1 MGSNKYGEQMSI
13 RLTRRAVLLGASV
26 TGAMG
31 LVRVTP
37 AVAATRTSYAVLIAA
52 TAYPNLPPNSA
63 LIGPN
68 HDAQLVREYL
78 LGNAPVKFDPANILL
93 LADNLD
99 GAIGSPTLGG
109 ILSSL
114 GQIANRAKQGD
125 FVYIHYSGHGSQQP
139 ALSPGDETD
148 GLDEILLPSDTG
160 RWTDKAK
167 GVPNALTDNM
177 IGHALDAIRRK
188 GAFVW
193 IVFDC
198 CNSGTAT
205 RAVPVDQDLI
215 VQRKLDPSNLGIPDA
230 ELRLATAAEESRGAG
245 ERQMERQA
253 AFTFREDP
261 TSALGIAGG
270 DLVAFFAAQSIETTP
285 EMPLP
290 KGQPDATKFGLFTFT
305 IFQKLAENP
314 NVTYRQLG
322 HAVLQQYA
330 ADGRTRPTPLFE
342 GALDARV
349 FGSEIVDAPMQWP
362 LEVKGTQ
369 GSIAAG
375 LMHRLAPGSKLAIL
389 PGPLAEMSEALGYV
403 EVVAAKNLTSVV
415 KPVSYEGKPLVA
427 LSELSA
433 GAYVR
438 VARLEIDFSM
448 VVARPATVA
457 GLDRQTTDVNA
468 MLDDLVADP
477 ARKFNIKLVDAG
489 EEADLRLAVL
499 QENAIVGAET
509 AASDALALWF
519 LPPSGDVS
527 LKDGPKP
534 PFVVANDPERL
545 RAGTDDVLTKIFRAT
560 ALSRLAAG
568 SDYRPERVT
577 VEFKLK
583 RSSESVMKPLR
594 QATVPQVLPGDEVH
608 ILAKNQSS
616 KLIDLNILYVGSDY
630 SITHIDAQRLV
641 PNAAIEEALLAFTD
655 ASFGFERMIAV
666 LTEAPPQSAIEDLS
680 FLAQG
685 GIPPAT
691 RAASGQPGFADML
704 RDIGLAPATRS
715 AMKLG
720 DKDASMGAVM
730 MFPVET
736 VPAS

>member
-1 MGSNKYGEQMSI
+1 MSI
-13 RLTRRAVLLGASV
+13 RLTRRAVLLGTSAL
-26 TGAMG
+26 GAVG
-31 LVRVTP
+31 LVR
-37 AVAATRTSYAVLIAA
+37 AGFAAPETRTYHAVLIAA
-52 TAYPNLPPNSA
+52 TAYPNLPPKSA
-63 LIGPN
+63 LVGPN

-78 LGNAPVKFDPANILL
+78 LGNSPVKFDPSNIIL

-99 GAIGSPTLGG
+99 DASGSPTLSG

-114 GQIANRAKQGD
+114 DRVAAKAKHGD

-160 RWTDKAK
+160 TWKDRTK

-177 IGHALDAIRRK
+177 VGQALDAIRDK

-193 IVFDC
+193 IVLDC

-205 RAVPVDQDLI
+205 RAAPIGEDLLTE
-215 VQRKLDPSNLGIPDA
+215 RKLDPVDLGIP
-230 ELRLATAAEESRGAG
+230 ESEMQLASATEKSRGSG
-245 ERQMERQA
+245 EGQMERQA
-253 AFTFREDP
+253 AFVLAESP
-261 TSALGIAGG
+261 TGAQGLARGE
-270 DLVAFFAAQSIETTP
+270 LVAFFAAQSIETTP

-330 ADGRTRPTPLFE
+330 ADGRSRPTPLFE
-342 GALDARV
+342 GPLDARV
-349 FGSEIVDAPMQWP
+349 FGSEIVDTPMQWP
-362 LEVKGTQ
+362 LAVKGTQ
-369 GSIAAG
+369 GTIAAG
-375 LMHRLAPGSKLAIL
+375 LMHRLVPGSKLAIL
-389 PGPLAEMSEALGYV
+389 PSPISEVSEALGYV
-403 EVVAAKNLTSVV
+403 EVVAAKNLSSVL
-415 KPVSYEGKPLVA
+415 KPVMYEGKPSIA
-427 LSELSA
+427 LSEIPA

-448 VVARPATVA
+448 IVARPGIVA
-457 GLDRQTTDVNA
+457 GLVKQIAEVNA
-468 MLDDLVADP
+468 MLDALVADP
-477 ARKFNIKLVDAG
+477 ARKFNIKLVDEG
-489 EEADLRLAVL
+489 READLRLAVFP
-499 QENAIVGAET
+499 ES
-509 AASDALALWF
+509 AARGVDPSAGDAPALWF
-519 LPPSGDVS
+519 LPPSGDVG
-527 LKDGPKP
+527 LNDGSKP
-534 PFVVANDPERL
+534 PFVSAVDPERL
-545 RAGTDDVLTKIFRAT
+545 RVGTGEVLTKIFRAT
-560 ALSRLAAG
+560 SLSRLAAG
-568 SDYRPERVT
+568 SDYRPDQVT

-583 RSSESVMKPLR
+583 RRSESAMSSLQP
-594 QATVPQVLPGDEVH
+594 ATVPRVLPGDEVH
-608 ILAKNQSS
+608 ILAKNLSS
-616 KLIDLNILYVGSDY
+616 KLIDINILYVGSDY

-641 PNAAIEEALLAFTD
+641 PDATIEEGLLAFTD
-655 ASFGFERMIAV
+655 VSFGFERMIAV

-685 GIPPAT
+685 GVPPAT

-720 DKDASMGAVM
+720 DKNTSMGAVLI
-730 MFPVET
+730 FPVET
-736 VPAS
+736 VPAR

>member
-1 MGSNKYGEQMSI
+1 MG
-13 RLTRRAVLLGASV
+13 AA
-26 TGAMG
+26 G
-31 LVRVTP
+31 LVRTSF
-37 AVAATRTSYAVLIAA
+37 AAPEARTYYAVLVAA
-52 TAYPNLPPNSA
+52 TAYPNLPPKSA

-78 LGNAPVKFDPANILL
+78 LGNSPVKFDAANIIL

-99 GAIGSPTLGG
+99 GAIGSPTLDG
-109 ILSSL
+109 ILSGL
-114 GQIANRAKQGD
+114 AQIAAWAKRGD

-139 ALSPGDETD
+139 ALSAGDETD

-160 RWTDKAK
+160 MWTDRTK

-177 IGHALDAIRRK
+177 VGQALDAIRNK

-193 IVFDC
+193 IVLDC

-205 RAVPVDQDLI
+205 RAAPVGEDLI
-215 VQRKLDPSNLGIPDA
+215 AERKLDPSDLGIPA
-230 ELRLATAAEESRGAG
+230 SEIRLATAAEESREVG
-245 ERQMERQA
+245 EGQIERQA
-253 AFTFREDP
+253 AFAFAEDP
-261 TSALGIAGG
+261 TSAQGITRG

-322 HAVLQQYA
+322 HAVLQQYT
-330 ADGRTRPTPLFE
+330 ADGRIRPTPLFE

-349 FGSEIVDAPMQWP
+349 FGSEIVDTPMQWP
-362 LEVKGTQ
+362 LESKGTR

-375 LMHRLAPGSKLAIL
+375 LMHRLVPGSKLAIL
-389 PGPLAEMSEALGYV
+389 PGPLSEMSEALGYV
-403 EVVAAKNLTSVV
+403 EVVAAKNLTSMI
-415 KPVSYEGKPLVA
+415 KPVAYEDRPLVA
-427 LSELSA
+427 LSDIPA

-448 VVARPATVA
+448 VVARPGAVA
-457 GLDRQTTDVNA
+457 GLEKQTADANA
-468 MLDDLVADP
+468 MLDVLAADP
-477 ARKFNIKLVDAG
+477 GRRFNIRLVDPG

-499 QENAIVGAET
+499 PENAILRASPDG
-509 AASDALALWF
+509 SDAPALWF

-527 LKDGPKP
+527 LKDGSKP
-534 PFVVANDPERL
+534 PFVAAVDPERL
-545 RAGTDDVLTKIFRAT
+545 RVGAGEVLAKIFRAT
-560 ALSRLAAG
+560 SLSRLAAG
-568 SDYRPERVT
+568 SDYRPEQVM

-583 RSSESVMKPLR
+583 RPSENLMKPLQ
-594 QATVPQVLPGDEVH
+594 QATVPRVLPGDEVH
-608 ILAKNQSS
+608 ILAKNLSS
-616 KLIDLNILYVGSDY
+616 KLIDINILYVGSDY

-641 PNAAIEEALLAFTD
+641 PNATIEEGLLAFTD

-685 GIPPAT
+685 GVPPAT
-691 RAASGQPGFADML
+691 RAASGQPAFSDML

-720 DKDASMGAVM
+720 DKNASMGAVLI
-730 MFPVET
+730 FPVET